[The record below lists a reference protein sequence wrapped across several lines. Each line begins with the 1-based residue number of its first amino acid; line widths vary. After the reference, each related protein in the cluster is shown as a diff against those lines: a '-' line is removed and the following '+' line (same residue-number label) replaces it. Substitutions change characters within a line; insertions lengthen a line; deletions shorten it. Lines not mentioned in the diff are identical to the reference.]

1 MAGGSTGASGRAGG
15 KAGGEFVLKP
25 WELNGEAREFE
36 KLGGELAKAVTAL
49 EQGLAA
55 LGTPWG
61 TDQPGSGFATV
72 YGQARGELVG
82 GLRGLA
88 GRVTG
93 VGAGLRI
100 MAARTADADNSAAS
114 GFGATAVPAVPGVP
128 AGPRVSGVP
137 GGPEVPGVSGTSA
150 GTTAVYPT
158 APGATPGAA
167 PAVPKD
173 MPV

>member
-1 MAGGSTGASGRAGG
+1 MAGGSTGASGGAGG

-25 WELNGEAREFE
+25 WELRGEAREFE
-36 KLGGELAKAVTAL
+36 KLGGELAKAVTTL

-55 LGTPWG
+55 LGAPWG

-88 GRVTG
+88 GRVAG
-93 VGAGLRI
+93 IGAGLHT
-100 MAARTADADNSAAS
+100 MAARTADADSSAAS
-114 GFGATAVPAVPGVP
+114 GFGATAVPAGPGASVASGVP
-128 AGPRVSGVP
+128 AVP
-137 GGPEVPGVSGTSA
+137 GAPA
-150 GTTAVYPT
+150 GTPAVYST

-173 MPV
+173 MSV

>member
-15 KAGGEFVLKP
+15 EFVLKP
-25 WELNGEAREFE
+25 WELHGEGREFE
-36 KLGGELAKAVTAL
+36 KLGGELAKAVTTL

-55 LGTPWG
+55 LGAPWG
-61 TDQPGSGFATV
+61 TDRPGSGFAAV

-93 VGAGLRI
+93 VGAGLHT
-100 MAARTADADNSAAS
+100 MAARTADADSSAAS
-114 GFGATAVPAVPGVP
+114 GFGATAVPGAAGSAVPGAAAGAAVPGPAAVPGVP
-128 AGPRVSGVP
+128 GASPVAP
-137 GGPEVPGVSGTSA
+137 
-150 GTTAVYPT
+150 AVYSA

-173 MPV
+173 MSV

>member
-25 WELNGEAREFE
+25 WELHGEAKEFE
-36 KLGGELAKAVTAL
+36 KLGGELAKAVIAL

-55 LGTPWG
+55 LGAPWG
-61 TDQPGSGFATV
+61 ADQPGSGFATV

-88 GRVTG
+88 GRVAG
-93 VGAGLRI
+93 VGAGLHT
-100 MAARTADADNSAAS
+100 MAARTADADSSAAS
-114 GFGATAVPAVPGVP
+114 GFGATAVPAGPGVTG
-128 AGPRVSGVP
+128 ASA
-137 GGPEVPGVSGTSA
+137 GTSA
-150 GTTAVYPT
+150 AVNPT

-167 PAVPKD
+167 PAVPTD
-173 MPV
+173 MSV

>member
-15 KAGGEFVLKP
+15 EFVLKP
-25 WELNGEAREFE
+25 WELHGEGREFE

-55 LGTPWG
+55 LGAPWG
-61 TDQPGSGFATV
+61 TDRPGSGFAAV

-82 GLRGLA
+82 GLSGLA
-88 GRVTG
+88 ERVTG
-93 VGAGLRI
+93 VGAGLHT
-100 MAARTADADNSAAS
+100 MAARTADADSSAAS
-114 GFGATAVPAVPGVP
+114 GFGATAVPGAAGAAVPGAAAGAAVPRGPGASPVVP
-128 AGPRVSGVP
+128 A
-137 GGPEVPGVSGTSA
+137 
-150 GTTAVYPT
+150 VYST

-173 MPV
+173 MSV